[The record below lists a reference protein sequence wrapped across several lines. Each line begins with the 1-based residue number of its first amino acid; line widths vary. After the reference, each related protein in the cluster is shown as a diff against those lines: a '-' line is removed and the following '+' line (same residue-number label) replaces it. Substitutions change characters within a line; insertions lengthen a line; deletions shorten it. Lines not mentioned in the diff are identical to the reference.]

1 MQKHFWLLKD
11 VKRKLC
17 SHWNIKNI
25 WFLQISGLLDTR
37 HSIFFHHHL
46 ILLILS
52 KNYYHIKKCN
62 EKVASMI
69 HIFFICIHL
78 HAKELS
84 FLSERKRKQEN
95 LFSSN
100 FIDFFSSCC
109 WKDLI
114 NYRDFFFSFISLR
127 HKQRE

>member
-69 HIFFICIHL
+69 HIF
-78 HAKELS
+78 LS
-84 FLSERKRKQEN
+84 ASIFTQKNFLFYQNVNENKRIFF
-95 LFSSN
+95 LPTSL
-100 FIDFFSSCC
+100 IFFSSCC